1 MNPRLTTRETAD
13 QIGVSQD
20 TMRRWRREGG
30 GPEYLKI
37 GGRYYYE
44 QSAID
49 AYIEASKVTR

>member
-1 MNPRLTTRETAD
+1 MNPRLTTREAAD
-13 QIGVSQD
+13 QLRVSQD

-44 QSAID
+44 QADLD
-49 AYIEASKVTR
+49 AYIKASKVAR